1 MSAGRREEDRRQGLN
16 RDPAC
21 SEWPRSRLV
30 SSIVLG
36 VHIAAMFLA
45 FGCAIPQV
53 PARVIYEDPVNFVR
67 LEPDPYV
74 LPEWP
79 PSAHS
84 HPASLSEDLLKRILT
99 GFQVQERRI
108 VIQKKLLGMAPREP
122 AFRDEELRLLVP
134 KLAEALS
141 QAKWNERVMF
151 YLSRPETSIKREITS
166 GGLYLQGSL
175 LHFVLANR
183 QIMYGIPAYGM
194 IYDKRYPMRPT
205 GPKGFHLYFDDGA
218 AVVEQRPS
226 WFDILIGLE
235 KDELVIDLDRVQE
248 PPTLV
253 RAAAFPTAALHPA
266 GRP

>member
-1 MSAGRREEDRRQGLN
+1 MSAERGEKEREQGLN
-16 RDPAC
+16 WNRAFRGL
-21 SEWPRSRLV
+21 WL
-30 SSIVLG
+30 LK
-36 VHIAAMFLA
+36 LA
-45 FGCAIPQV
+45 FSSALSTQTAALLLLAGCAIPQV
-53 PARVIYEDPVNFVR
+53 PSRVIYEDPVNFVR

-79 PSAHS
+79 PSARS
-84 HPASLSEDLLKRILT
+84 HPAYLDANLLERILT
-99 GFQVQERRI
+99 GLQVQERRI
-108 VIQKKLLGMAPREP
+108 VIQKKLLGLAPREP
-122 AFRDEELRLLVP
+122 AFRDEELKLLVP
-134 KLAEALS
+134 QLAEALA
-141 QAKWNERVMF
+141 QAKWNERVTF

-226 WFDILIGLE
+226 WMDILLGLE
-235 KDELVIDLDRVQE
+235 KDELIIDLSRVQE

-253 RAAAFPTAALHPA
+253 WADPPPSPHYSR
-266 GRP
+266 

>member
-1 MSAGRREEDRRQGLN
+1 MSAERGDGRTTRSLNGRHVLQRCRLRR
-16 RDPAC
+16 
-21 SEWPRSRLV
+21 
-30 SSIVLG
+30 SIAYSALSTQ
-36 VHIAAMFLA
+36 ITALLLFA
-45 FGCAIPQV
+45 GCAIPQV
-53 PARVIYEDPVNFVR
+53 PARVVYEDPVNFVR

-84 HPASLSEDLLKRILT
+84 HPAHLGEDLLERILT
-99 GFQVQERRI
+99 GLQVQERRI
-108 VIQKKLLGMAPREP
+108 VIQKKLLGLAPREP
-122 AFRDEELRLLVP
+122 AFRDEELKLLVP
-134 KLAEALS
+134 KLAEALA
-141 QAKWNERVMF
+141 QAKWNERVTF

-205 GPKGFHLYFDDGA
+205 GPKGFNLYFDDGA
-218 AVVEQRPS
+218 AVIEQRPS

-235 KDELVIDLDRVQE
+235 KDELIIDLNRVQE
-248 PPTLV
+248 PPALV
-253 RAAAFPTAALHPA
+253 RATPATAALHPD

>member
-1 MSAGRREEDRRQGLN
+1 MSAEQGEKGRKQGLN
-16 RDPAC
+16 WDCAFHGLQLL
-21 SEWPRSRLV
+21 RLAAY
-30 SSIVLG
+30 SVLSTQ
-36 VHIAAMFLA
+36 IAALLLLA
-45 FGCAIPQV
+45 GCAIPQV
-53 PARVIYEDPVNFVR
+53 PSRVIYEDPVNFVR
-67 LEPDPYV
+67 VEPDPYV

-84 HPASLSEDLLKRILT
+84 HPAHLGEDLLQRLLT
-99 GFQVQERRI
+99 GLQVQERRI

-122 AFRDEELRLLVP
+122 AFRDEELKLLIP
-134 KLAEALS
+134 KLVEALA
-141 QAKWNERVMF
+141 QAKWNERVTF

-226 WFDILIGLE
+226 WFDILVGLE
-235 KDELVIDLDRVQE
+235 KDELIIDLNRVQE

-253 RAAAFPTAALHPA
+253 RAGLPTAALHPA